1 MNCFAYISNIF
12 VRGFFI
18 FVVLFLLLR
27 NWWWSLFLTAAINII
42 YELTAGRKFWQAWK
56 KAPKKPR
63 RHWRSVLRD
72 LWRRVFARERTKG
85 LVFVGFI
92 LLFSSYV
99 VKFQVYYIV
108 IACLVFTL
116 AAISRFAP
124 PQKNDIVKYESQCD
138 TKNSATNCPP
148 SATK

>member
-27 NWWWSLFLTAAINII
+27 SWWWSLFLTAAINII

-56 KAPKKPR
+56 NAPKKPR
-63 RHWRSVLRD
+63 RHWRIVLRD
-72 LWRRVFARERTKG
+72 LWRRAFARERTKG
-85 LVFVGFI
+85 LVFAGII
-92 LLFSSYV
+92 LLLTSYV
-99 VKFQVYYIV
+99 VKFQIYYIV
-108 IACLVFTL
+108 VACLIFTL

-124 PQKNDIVKYESQCD
+124 PTKTDIIKHEPAQD
-138 TKNSATNCPP
+138 TTVRQTNCPP